1 VPAQHRQVAIFSR
14 ILQHPDYP
22 QDMEVQVALDDGI
35 DIDKNSQSLVRP
47 MLSRLRRQLPIHK
60 SHDTL

>member
-1 VPAQHRQVAIFSR
+1 MSLR
-14 ILQHPDYP
+14 ILQYPDYP

-47 MLSRLRRQLPIHK
+47 MQSRLGHRLPTRK